1 MKKKKIVWVLRIVAA
16 AILLQ
21 TLFFKFSG
29 APESIYIFSKLG
41 MEPYG
46 RIGSG
51 IAELIAAILILIPKT
66 TWMGA
71 LLACGIM
78 TGAILSHFFVLGIAV
93 ENDGGLLFVLA
104 LIVLFCSL
112 ELINMSR
119 NKIFKLLKAKLC

>member
-1 MKKKKIVWVLRIVAA
+1 MKRKKIIWFLRIVASS
-16 AILLQ
+16 ILLQ

-29 APESIYIFSKLG
+29 AEESIYIFSKLG

-51 IAELIAAILILIPKT
+51 IVELLAATLILIPKT

-78 TGAILSHFFVLGIAV
+78 TGAILSHLFILGIAV

-104 LIVLFCSL
+104 LIVLLSCI
-112 ELINMSR
+112 ELINLSR
-119 NKIFKLLKAKLC
+119 NNFFNPLKTK